1 MPVVLYLVGSC
12 VLFHATESSHL
23 SPWLFSL
30 LRRHFSGCLQ
40 LTSCVILL
48 QILLDREQEGGE
60 LGAGTIYTL
69 IMAKKEYRYSFY
81 YTCRLGLLD
90 AVWEI

>member
-1 MPVVLYLVGSC
+1 MRVVLSAASTLFRVSLANFVRHPVFADFARSRAGRRGTGSWDD
-12 VLFHATESSHL
+12 S
-23 SPWLFSL
+23 
-30 LRRHFSGCLQ
+30 
-40 LTSCVILL
+40 I
-48 QILLDREQEGGE
+48 I
-60 LGAGTIYTL
+60 L

>member
-1 MPVVLYLVGSC
+1 MVIVLS
-12 VLFHATESSHL
+12 A
-23 SPWLFSL
+23 L
-30 LRRHFSGCLQ
+30 LGRHFSGCLQ
-40 LTSCVILL
+40 LTSCVILFL

-60 LGAGTIYTL
+60 LGAGTIYIL